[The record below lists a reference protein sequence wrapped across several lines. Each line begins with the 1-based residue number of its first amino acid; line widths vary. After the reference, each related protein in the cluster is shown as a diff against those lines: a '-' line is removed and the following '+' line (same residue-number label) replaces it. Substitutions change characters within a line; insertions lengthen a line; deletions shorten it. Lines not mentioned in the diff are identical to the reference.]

1 MQYHKWKRWSILI
14 SSNGVKVSYLIFQP
28 HSLHDC
34 ADKPDELDLFNNPQF
49 YSISVLF
56 LICLAAEKND
66 FSTTLTR
73 FHLTPLA
80 NLSRCQAYVISK
92 FTISFSHQNT
102 QTTTTFS
109 WEKSETSAVRISIL
123 PPPSQHRPRTSE
135 EMDGT
140 LEIDHD
146 HVWRTQNLFY
156 LQ

>member
-1 MQYHKWKRWSILI
+1 MNLQHPCPMQYHKWKRLSILI
-14 SSNGVKVSYLIFQP
+14 LSNGVKVSYLMFQP

-34 ADKPDELDLFNNPQF
+34 ADKPDGLDLFINPQF

-123 PPPSQHRPRTSE
+123 PPPSQHRP
-135 EMDGT
+135 
-140 LEIDHD
+140 
-146 HVWRTQNLFY
+146 
-156 LQ
+156 